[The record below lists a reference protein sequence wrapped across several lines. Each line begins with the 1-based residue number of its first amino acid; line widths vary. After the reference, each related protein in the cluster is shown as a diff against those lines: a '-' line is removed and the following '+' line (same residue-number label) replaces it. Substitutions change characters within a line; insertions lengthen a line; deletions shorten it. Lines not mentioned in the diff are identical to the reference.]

1 MGVYVRLCFSKF
13 SKLQKTDILIVS
25 EIPYWAMPLKPG
37 KQNISANIQ
46 ELMQTGRTQAQ
57 AVAIAL
63 RVSGKNVQKKR

>member
-1 MGVYVRLCFSKF
+1 MGVTVRGILKKF
-13 SKLQKTDILIVS
+13 SKLQKTDILIVF
-25 EIPYWAMPLKPG
+25 EIQYGPMPLKPG

-63 RVSGKNVQKKR
+63 RVAGKNVQKKR

>member
-1 MGVYVRLCFSKF
+1 MP
-13 SKLQKTDILIVS
+13 
-25 EIPYWAMPLKPG
+25 EIPYWTMPLKPG

-63 RVSGKNVQKKR
+63 RVAGKNVQKKRWWIFAYY